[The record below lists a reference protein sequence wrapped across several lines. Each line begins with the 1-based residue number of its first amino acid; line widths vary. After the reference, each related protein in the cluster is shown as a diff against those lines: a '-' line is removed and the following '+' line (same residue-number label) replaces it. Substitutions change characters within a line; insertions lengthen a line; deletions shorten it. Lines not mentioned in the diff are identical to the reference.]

1 MNRIIISAL
10 VALTLVGG
18 LFAQEAAAPAQ
29 PAGPQP
35 KSQEEV
41 DAIVAVQNATDPQ
54 ARADAAQ
61 ELIKSFPETE
71 FLEFA
76 NYMTMLSYQQL
87 NDFEN
92 MVIFGEKTLE
102 SNADNVGVLI
112 SLAYAIPTRTRE
124 FDLDKDEKLAK
135 AEDFAKRSLTL
146 IPNMAKVDPA
156 MPDEQWLMAKKD
168 FMAQANE
175 SLGLIAVKRGEH
187 AEAEALLKK
196 ALGLAA
202 QQDAQTLYNLAVALK
217 GQDKR
222 EEALDAVNKAV
233 TAAAG
238 GPGSDLYARL
248 KTELEQAK

>member
-18 LFAQEAAAPAQ
+18 LLAQGAGTPAQ
-29 PAGPQP
+29 QAGPQT
-35 KSQEEV
+35 KSQEEL
-41 DAIVAVQNATDPQ
+41 DAVLAIQNATDPQ
-54 ARADAAQ
+54 VRVDAAQ
-61 ELIKSFPETE
+61 NLLKNFPKSE
-71 FLEFA
+71 FVEMA
-76 NYMTMLSYQQL
+76 NYMAMLSYQQL

-92 MVIFGEKTLE
+92 MMIFGEKTLE
-102 SNADNVGVLI
+102 SNPDNVGVLI

-146 IPNMAKVDPA
+146 IPNMPKLDPNV
-156 MPDEQWLMAKKD
+156 PDEQWLMAKKD

-175 SLGLIAVKRGEH
+175 SLGLVAVKRGEH
-187 AEAEALLKK
+187 AEAEILLKK
-196 ALGLAA
+196 ALNLAA
-202 QQDAQTLYNLAVALK
+202 EQDAQTLYNLALALK

-222 EEALDAVNKAV
+222 DEALDVVNKSI
-233 TAAAG
+233 AAG
-238 GPGSDLYARL
+238 GVGDHAQRL